1 MGAETPTVRPSGC
14 QPALSFPGH
23 FFRGPEPTAFPP
35 LRGAAGRPPLSFQG
49 DATVPGMESRYDAEG
64 AARMV
69 HDLAARASE
78 PLAMRTYSARLI
90 GSDASLVLHGGGN
103 TSVKATGTTLLGE
116 TIEVLHIKGSG
127 WDLATIE
134 PEGHPAVRLEP
145 LRRLRALDAMTDEAM
160 VNELRTNLLDAS
172 APTPSVETLLHAF
185 LPARFVDHTH
195 ADAILALA
203 DQPDGKRI
211 FSALFGK
218 GLVWIPYVMPGFALA
233 KRCIA
238 EYERVAA
245 QDEPVV
251 MVLER
256 HGLLTWGATAEE
268 SYARTIDAVSR
279 AEGHAADRRGAVT
292 LAPTEI
298 RSEASQTVTL
308 PRLRG
313 ILGRLAGDLPERGP
327 IVRTRATQSIL
338 AFLERR
344 DVAELVARGC
354 ATPDHVLRTKPS
366 ALLLQRPAY
375 ADAARLGAQLEGAV
389 EEYARKYNAYF
400 EEMCRSKK
408 VKKNKLDPWPRIVLL
423 PGFGACSAAATARE
437 ADVAL
442 DVYEHTIEV
451 MVAAA
456 EVGSYAPCSRSDL
469 FDVEYWSL
477 EQAKIKAA
485 TPAPLARSVALVTGA
500 ASGIGLATVERLL
513 GAGAHVAMVD
523 RDFDALATAAEQVA
537 RGRKERVL
545 TVVAD
550 VREDDQVT
558 AAVARTVAAWGGLDV
573 VVSNA
578 GTAPEGRLETEVGE
592 AALRESME
600 VNCLAHARVA
610 RRATEVM
617 SAQGRGGCLLF
628 NASKAA
634 FNPGPGF
641 GPYAVAKTALL
652 GLMRQYAVDLGAQG
666 IRSNAVNADRIRTHL
681 FAGGVVESRA
691 RARGLSVDDYFKSN
705 LLAREVSAD
714 DVAGAFV
721 YLAGAQATTGC
732 VVTVDG
738 GNAAAFP
745 R

>member
-1 MGAETPTVRPSGC
+1 
-14 QPALSFPGH
+14 
-23 FFRGPEPTAFPP
+23 
-35 LRGAAGRPPLSFQG
+35 
-49 DATVPGMESRYDAEG
+49 MESRYDAEG

-69 HDLAARASE
+69 QDLAGRASE

-103 TSVKATGTTLLGE
+103 TSVKATGHTLLGE

-127 WDLATIE
+127 WDLSTIE
-134 PEGHPAVRLEP
+134 PAGHPAVRLEP
-145 LRRLRALDAMTDEAM
+145 LRRLRALEAMSDEAM
-160 VNELRTNLLDAS
+160 VNEIRTNLLDAS

-211 FSALFGK
+211 FSLLFGR

-245 QDEPVV
+245 HDEPQVI
-251 MVLER
+251 VLER

-279 AEGHAADRRGAVT
+279 AEHHAAERRGPVAR
-292 LAPTEI
+292 AAAGRP
-298 RSEASQTVTL
+298 EASETTTL

-313 ILGRLAGDLPERGP
+313 ILSRLAGDASERGP
-327 IVRTRATQSIL
+327 IVRTRATQAIL

-344 DVAELVARGC
+344 DLAELVARGC
-354 ATPDHVLRTKPS
+354 ATPDHVLRTKPC

-375 ADAARLGAQLEGAV
+375 ADATKLEAQMEGAM
-389 EEYARKYNAYF
+389 EEYARKYDGYF
-400 EEMCRSKK
+400 EEMCRTKK
-408 VKKNKLDPWPRIVLL
+408 VKRTKLDPWPRIVLL
-423 PGFGACSAAATARE
+423 PGFGACSVAATARE

-442 DVYEHTIEV
+442 DIYEHTIDV
-451 MVAAA
+451 MVSAA
-456 EVGSYAPCSRSDL
+456 EVGSYVPCSRSDL

-477 EQAKIKAA
+477 EQAKIKPVTTAA
-485 TPAPLARSVALVTGA
+485 LTRCVALITGA
-500 ASGIGLATVERLL
+500 ASGIGLATVESFLV
-513 GAGAHVAMVD
+513 AGAHVAMVD
-523 RDFDALATAAEQVA
+523 RDFDALVTAVEKVA
-537 RGRKERVL
+537 RGRKDRVL
-545 TVVAD
+545 MVVAD
-550 VREDDQVT
+550 VREDEQVR
-558 AAVARTVAAWGGLDV
+558 AAVARTVAAWGGVDV

-578 GTAPEGRLETEVGE
+578 GTAPEGRLETEAGE
-592 AALRESME
+592 AALRESIE
-600 VNCLAHARVA
+600 VNCFAHARVA

-617 SAQGRGGCLLF
+617 TAQGHGGCLLF

-634 FNPGPGF
+634 FNQGPGF
-641 GPYAVAKTALL
+641 GPYAVAKTALVS
-652 GLMRQYAVDLGAQG
+652 LMRQYAVDLGAQG
-666 IRSNAVNADRIRTHL
+666 IRSNAVNADRIRTQL

-691 RARGLSVDDYFKSN
+691 KARGVSVDDYFKSN
-705 LLAREVSAD
+705 LLTREVSAD

-721 YLAGAQATTGC
+721 YLAGAHATTGC